1 MRVSVLTVFALAALV
16 RFCPGEKSARCAQ
29 VNCLANCL
37 PLPMMK
43 DMIKTLK
50 SISKPW
56 PNDNRRHRR
65 YLPKFYIKKMNIAD
79 INKMLGIYEDHIFMK
94 LWSHDTEYPEKFI
107 HYFYRLRVSVERCKD
122 HGQAELSRY
131 ARKKIK
137 QMEEAFKKLQSEEL
151 SHAAGDF
158 ETILRWISL
167 YSDKKMPHSK
177 CQQSVAVNY
186 D

>member
-16 RFCPGEKSARCAQ
+16 RICPGEKRARCAQ
-29 VNCLANCL
+29 VSCLASCL

-56 PNDNRRHRR
+56 PSDSRRHKRF
-65 YLPKFYIKKMNIAD
+65 LPKFYIKKLNIAD
-79 INKMLGIYEDHIFMK
+79 INKMLGIYEDHVFMK
-94 LWSHDTEYPEKFI
+94 LWSHDIDYPERFV
-107 HYFYRLRVSVERCKD
+107 HSFYRLKISVERCKEN
-122 HGQAELSRY
+122 GQAELTRY

-137 QMEEAFKKLQSEEL
+137 EMEEAFKKLQSTEL
-151 SHAAGDF
+151 SQAVGDF

-167 YSDKKMPHSK
+167 YIDKNLSHSK
-177 CQQSVAVNY
+177 CQ
-186 D
+186 